1 LQHPESLEF
10 DPIARETSVAV
21 YIDRP
26 ENLPTPDRPAYASAG
41 FLPANPFR
49 PPDWRW
55 RGASQPPM
63 KRSRRGCRDDDWVV
77 RCRRFQAKLEK
88 AGGDVHQARLAR
100 AHKDVLAAYL
110 LRQGEPRRRW
120 EVEARVLA
128 GQTDEEI
135 GDRVGVDGTVIQ
147 AYEAMFFAV
156 RTRLR
161 CCDWVMACVIGP
173 KLWEGFDVGDVET
186 VWKVVAYQ
194 CGPVVFDSLIENVR
208 EDGRPPADPELA
220 EQLEI
225 LVAVT
230 AMPAIPKNAA
240 AILRL
245 DALVREIDRA
255 DCARVVAP
263 LTRPLVNSPIDVHFS
278 PETVPLVRAGCA
290 PNDSDGA
297 ELAVKGGPI
306 ELSGA
311 G

>member
-1 LQHPESLEF
+1 VNDLLDQAENCSLT
-10 DPIARETSVAV
+10 ARKATSG
-21 YIDRP
+21 
-26 ENLPTPDRPAYASAG
+26 PAAW
-41 FLPANPFR
+41 PNNPLR

-55 RGASQPPM
+55 RRATQPPR
-63 KRSRRGCRDDDWVV
+63 KRRRRGPRDDDWVG

-88 AGGDVHQARLAR
+88 AGGDVHQARWAR

-110 LRQGEPRRRW
+110 LRQGETRRRW

-156 RTRLR
+156 RTRLK

-194 CGPVVFDSLIENVR
+194 CGPVVFDALIENVR
-208 EDGRPPADPELA
+208 EDGRPSADPELA
-220 EQLEI
+220 EQLKL
-225 LVAVT
+225 LVRVTALAVT
-230 AMPAIPKNAA
+230 VENAPK
-240 AILRL
+240 IIRL
-245 DALVREIDRA
+245 DALMREIDRA

-263 LTRPLVNSPIDVHFS
+263 LTRPIVNSPIDVHLG
-278 PETVPLVRAGCA
+278 PETVPLVRAERA
-290 PNDSDGA
+290 PVDPDGA
-297 ELAVKGGPI
+297 EPAVEGGPI
-306 ELSGA
+306 ALSGA